1 MEILTKRNAQNA
13 SCSFCQRDVS
23 DVKFLF
29 AQGIG
34 TMCPECVVEVR
45 KLMIESTE
53 SPSGE
58 EPENT

>member
-29 AQGIG
+29 AQGVG

-45 KLMIESTE
+45 NLMIESE
-53 SPSGE
+53 KVE
-58 EPENT
+58 EPENP